1 MIPPVSRSP
10 TSVPLPMSRAL
21 IPLSLLAPALALA
34 QAPAK
39 PPAPRALGA
48 IEAKS
53 AELLG
58 AVSTARALS
67 DGRVLINDAIGRR
80 VLLFD
85 KSLSTYTVVA
95 DTTAATGNAYSGRF
109 GGLLAYKGDTS
120 LFVDPQAMSMLV
132 IDPAGQIGRVMSVP
146 RPNDAQALVAG
157 QNGIPGFDAQGRLV
171 YRAPFQFRFG
181 GPRPGGSGAPGGQG
195 GQPGQGAPAF
205 RMPDIPDSAAIVRVE
220 LATRKLDTVAFIK
233 TPKVKMKQSA
243 DTSGRMMMAP
253 VIDPLPKVDDW
264 AVLSNGSVAIVRG
277 MDYHVDWIK
286 GDDARAS
293 SERLPFEWRHLNDS
307 AKAAFIDSTKAA
319 MEKVRANFMAQ
330 MKENPGRMPQIPG
343 MDGAMG
349 GGMPMMVFRFEGG
362 PPGGP
367 PRQSDNARAR
377 DEAGGP
383 PRNFTLPPLTF
394 VEPNE
399 LPDYA
404 PPFNTGAARADQDG
418 NLWVRTSIV
427 VNGGP
432 IYDVIN
438 AEGKLI
444 ERVAVPAGRVIAG
457 FGKGGVVY
465 MGVREGTGVRLEQAR
480 RVTATP

>member
-1 MIPPVSRSP
+1 MPRVLTALCLLSP
-10 TSVPLPMSRAL
+10 G
-21 IPLSLLAPALALA
+21 LAFA

-85 KSLSTYTVVA
+85 KTLATYTVVA

-109 GGLLAYKGDTS
+109 GGLLTYKGDTS

-132 IDPAGQIGRVMSVP
+132 IDPSGKIGRVMSVP

-171 YRAPFQFRFG
+171 YRAPFQLRFG
-181 GPRPGGSGAPGGQG
+181 PGGPGGPGAAAGRGGQG
-195 GQPGQGAPAF
+195 GQGGTPGQGAPAF

-233 TPKVKMKQSA
+233 TQKIRMKQGT
-243 DTSGRMMMAP
+243 DTSGRMMMTP
-253 VIDPLPKVDDW
+253 IIDPLPKVDDW
-264 AVLSNGSVAIVRG
+264 AVLSNGAVAIVRG

-293 SERLPFEWRHLNDS
+293 SERLPFDWRHLNDS
-307 AKAAFIDSTKAA
+307 AKAAFLDSTRVA

-349 GGMPMMVFRFEGG
+349 GGAPVMVMRFEGG

-377 DEAGGP
+377 DETGGP

-404 PPFNTGAARADQDG
+404 PPFTTGAARADQDG

-432 IYDVIN
+432 IYDVIDAN
-438 AEGKLI
+438 GTLV

-465 MGVREGTGVRLEQAR
+465 MGVRDGAGVRLEQAR
-480 RVTATP
+480 RTIATP